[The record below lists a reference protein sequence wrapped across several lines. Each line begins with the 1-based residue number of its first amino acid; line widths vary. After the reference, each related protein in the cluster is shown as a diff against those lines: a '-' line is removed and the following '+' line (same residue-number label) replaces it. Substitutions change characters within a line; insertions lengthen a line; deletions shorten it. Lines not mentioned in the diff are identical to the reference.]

1 MEHLLANNVPRA
13 RNRRT
18 GEAARV
24 SGAVLVL
31 VFLLL
36 GIAAGV
42 IWLYRAAHSGPVSVA
57 GENAGS
63 RPAALSDSTKAALA
77 RLEAPL
83 EIRFYAL
90 LDLATV
96 PDSVTAFAGRAG
108 QLLSAYQ
115 QQAGG
120 KIKLTNFTPQS
131 NPDAKAAANDGIAVF
146 NLDKGEACYLG
157 VALVLKGRKEILPH
171 LSPEWEQALEPD
183 LTRAIVRLLD
193 ATRPVSVPVA
203 ASQINTT
210 AVQEVKA
217 MIPDLAAVSVEQGK
231 QILQAAALKDFTAA
245 AKEMQAQI
253 KEAEQRLTQAQNGGT
268 DAEQKAA
275 ARHLQQ
281 VQAENTEKLKQI
293 AARSS
298 AQIDAFQQIKAAPR

>member
-63 RPAALSDSTKAALA
+63 RPEALSDSTRAALG
-77 RLEAPL
+77 RLQAPL

-90 LDLATV
+90 LDPATV
-96 PDSVTAFAGRAG
+96 PDSVTVFARRAG

-115 QQAGG
+115 QEADGQ
-120 KIKLTNFTPQS
+120 IKLTTVTEQS
-131 NPDAKAAANDGIAVF
+131 NPNLKAVAEDGIAVF
-146 NLDKGEACYLG
+146 NLDKGAACYLG
-157 VALVLKGRKEILPH
+157 VTLVLQGRKETLPH
-171 LSPEWEQALEPD
+171 LSPDYEQALESD

-193 ATRPVSVPVA
+193 GTPVTVPAVV
-203 ASQINTT
+203 SQINTS

-217 MIPDLAAVSVEQGK
+217 LIPDLAAVSVEQGK
-231 QILQAAALKDFTAA
+231 QLLQAAALKDFTAA
-245 AKEMQAQI
+245 AKEMQAQM
-253 KEAEQRLTQAQNGGT
+253 KEAEERYGQAQTGGT
-268 DAEQKAA
+268 EAERKAA
-275 ARHLQQ
+275 AKHLQQ
-281 VQAENTEKLKQI
+281 LQAEHTERLKQI
-293 AARSS
+293 AARSR